1 MEKPVEIL
9 LVEDNCG
16 DARLLR
22 ETLADAGNGRVRL
35 THVERLGEALRVL
48 LEEEFD
54 VALLDLALPDSM
66 GTDTVTR
73 TRQEVQ
79 AVPSC

>member
-22 ETLADAGNGRVRL
+22 ETLADAGSSRFWLR
-35 THVERLGEALRVL
+35 HVERLGDALQL
-48 LEEEFD
+48 LREEEFD
-54 VALLDLALPDSM
+54 VVLLDLALPDSM